1 MLSHDFATG
10 TFAPDV
16 EGWTCNYQK
25 GGNQC
30 GRFGTTSAAN
40 VTLTSP
46 EFELNGEAKL
56 TFKCAPVG
64 KADATLNLSAE
75 NAELDIQSISMKN
88 GQWNE
93 AVVKVKAQ
101 GKTKLT
107 FTSSK
112 AFFLDEVYLQS
123 TTTGIGQ
130 LITDAKS
137 SSPYTYVYNAEGQQ
151 VCKMK
156 TSEFQKNNIPGNGLF
171 ILKCGNKT
179 TKIVK

>member
-1 MLSHDFATG
+1 
-10 TFAPDV
+10 
-16 EGWTCNYQK
+16 
-25 GGNQC
+25 
-30 GRFGTTSAAN
+30 
-40 VTLTSP
+40 
-46 EFELNGEAKL
+46 
-56 TFKCAPVG
+56 
-64 KADATLNLSAE
+64 
-75 NAELDIQSISMKN
+75 MKN

-107 FTSSK
+107 FNSSK

-123 TTTGIGQ
+123 TTTGIDH
-130 LITDAKS
+130 LITDGN
-137 SSPYTYVYNAEGQQ
+137 SSPYTYVYNAEGQL

-156 TSEFQKNNIPGNGLF
+156 TSEFQMNNIPGTGLF

>member
-1 MLSHDFATG
+1 MLFRS
-10 TFAPDV
+10 
-16 EGWTCNYQK
+16 
-25 GGNQC
+25 
-30 GRFGTTSAAN
+30 
-40 VTLTSP
+40 
-46 EFELNGEAKL
+46 
-56 TFKCAPVG
+56 CAPIG

-107 FTSSK
+107 FNSSK

-123 TTTGIGQ
+123 TTTGIDH
-130 LITDAKS
+130 LITDGN
-137 SSPYTYVYNAEGQQ
+137 SSPYTYVYNAEGQL

-156 TSEFQKNNIPGNGLF
+156 TSEFQMNNIPGTGLF